1 MQELSLNVLDIA
13 QNSVRA
19 NASLVTITVTQ
30 RTQDHFLE
38 ISIAD
43 DGCGMS
49 EEQVAHVID
58 PFFTTRTTRKVG
70 LGVSFF
76 KMSAES
82 TGGDFSIVSTLGK
95 GTTTT
100 ASYHTDHIDMLPIG
114 DMNATILTLIT
125 MNPDMD
131 FVYQRSLDDKSFTLD
146 TRQLKEVLEDVP
158 LNDPEVALFIQESLA
173 EGEAGLTA

>member
-1 MQELSLNVLDIA
+1 
-13 QNSVRA
+13 
-19 NASLVTITVTQ
+19 
-30 RTQDHFLE
+30 
-38 ISIAD
+38 
-43 DGCGMS
+43 
-49 EEQVAHVID
+49 
-58 PFFTTRTTRKVG
+58 
-70 LGVSFF
+70 
-76 KMSAES
+76 MSAES